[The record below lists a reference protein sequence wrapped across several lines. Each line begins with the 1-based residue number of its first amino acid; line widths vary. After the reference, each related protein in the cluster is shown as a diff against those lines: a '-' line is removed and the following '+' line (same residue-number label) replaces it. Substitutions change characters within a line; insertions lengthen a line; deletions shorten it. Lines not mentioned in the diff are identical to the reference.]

1 MLCNMCLNTFHRTLQ
16 RQSILKDAVWDLLY
30 VTANTALIA
39 WMARTASWV
48 GLSVI
53 DQPITWRKYE
63 TCVTHHIPTH
73 KSFTQTQAFRFPS
86 IGITIIVRMKLFSG
100 CFHQPIIIHYH
111 GCLNVYIWAT
121 VMNVYIANRP
131 LYIYCRG
138 FRGWIYVLRKQWVKY
153 AGARWWQW

>member
-1 MLCNMCLNTFHRTLQ
+1 MLCNMCLNTFHRTSAETIYFKGCSL
-16 RQSILKDAVWDLLY
+16 RFAVCHCKHCFDCLDGQD
-30 VTANTALIA
+30 
-39 WMARTASWV
+39 ASWV

-63 TCVTHHIPTH
+63 TCVTHLIPTH
-73 KSFTQTQAFRFPS
+73 KGFTQTQAFRFPS
-86 IGITIIVRMKLFSG
+86 IGITIIVRMKLLSG
-100 CFHQPIIIHYH
+100 CFHQPIIINYH

-131 LYIYCRG
+131 LYIYCRR